1 MSNKLE
7 NQPLLDIIETK
18 GSLDQS
24 PGINAKAS
32 VLTAD
37 HNIDSDAKKRQ
48 KQPSPFLRKSKVA
61 NRANERNTG
70 IHKSQQ

>member
-1 MSNKLE
+1 MSNKVE

-18 GSLDQS
+18 GNLDQS

-37 HNIDSDAKKRQ
+37 QNIDSDGKKRQ
-48 KQPSPFLRKSKVA
+48 KQPSPFLRKSKMA
-61 NRANERNTG
+61 NRANDRNSG
-70 IHKSQQ
+70 MIKSQ